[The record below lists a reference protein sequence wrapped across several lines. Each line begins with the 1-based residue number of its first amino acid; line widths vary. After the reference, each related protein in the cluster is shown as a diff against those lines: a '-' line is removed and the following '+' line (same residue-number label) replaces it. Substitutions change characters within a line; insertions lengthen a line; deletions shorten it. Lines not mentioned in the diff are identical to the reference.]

1 MFTIFYDPYFY
12 IVLIGVGISTLA
24 NLYIHLT
31 YNKYSQVEATSQQT
45 AAIIC
50 RQLLDVNGLTDVRLE
65 GIRGEL
71 TDHYHPEEKTLRLSE
86 STRHSSSVAAIGVA
100 AHEVGHALQD
110 ESDYTPL
117 KVRSNLVPITNFGQ
131 MAAMPILILGV
142 LFGQNSG
149 QYLIAFGL
157 LLFSLTLIFQ
167 LVTLPVEFNASKRAL
182 AILDEQQIL
191 NRQEL
196 QQAKKILI
204 AAALTYVATATASFL
219 NILRLFVLNKNR
231 R

>member
-12 IVLIGVGISTLA
+12 LVLIGVGISTLA

-71 TDHYHPEEKTLRLSE
+71 TDHYHPEEKTLRLSVC
-86 STRHSSSVAAIGVA
+86 SRHSSSVAAIGVA

-110 ESDYTPL
+110 ETDYTPL

-219 NILRLFVLNKNR
+219 NILRLFILNKNR

>member
-1 MFTIFYDPYFY
+1 M
-12 IVLIGVGISTLA
+12 
-24 NLYIHLT
+24 
-31 YNKYSQVEATSQQT
+31 
-45 AAIIC
+45 
-50 RQLLDVNGLTDVRLE
+50 
-65 GIRGEL
+65 
-71 TDHYHPEEKTLRLSE
+71 
-86 STRHSSSVAAIGVA
+86 
-100 AHEVGHALQD
+100 
-110 ESDYTPL
+110 
-117 KVRSNLVPITNFGQ
+117 
-131 MAAMPILILGV
+131 LILGV

-219 NILRLFVLNKNR
+219 NILRLFILNKNR

>member
-71 TDHYHPEEKTLRLSE
+71 TDHYHPGEKTLRLSE

-110 ESDYTPL
+110 ETDYTPL

-219 NILRLFVLNKNR
+219 NILRLFILNKNR